1 MKHNKKLLRYLQ
13 SIGIL
18 EHGTDEQINQTKKE
32 FWKQEDKARLKRFRS
47 SHQRKEVSLSQKEF
61 DTLAI
66 AAKRHGVQLGTFI
79 RLAALAYVKAEF
91 LLPSDSRIQE
101 LEIALRRI
109 GNNINQLTRHVHQ
122 QGMTQEDLSAFQNKL
137 NELED
142 RVAHALRQ
150 PIPLKDF
157 LSQLLKKQPE
167 YAEVL
172 EQVLNEFRNDHQNK

>member
-18 EHGTDEQINQTKKE
+18 EHGTKEEINQAKQA
-32 FWKQEDKARLKRFRS
+32 FWKHEDKARLKHFRS
-47 SHQRKEVSLSQKEF
+47 SHKRKEVSLSQKEF
-61 DTLAI
+61 ETLAT
-66 AAKRHGVQLGTFI
+66 AAKKHGVQLGTFI
-79 RLAALAYVKAEF
+79 RLAALAYVKTEF

-101 LEIALRRI
+101 LEVALRRI

-122 QGMTQEDLSAFQNKL
+122 HGMTSEDLLAFQNKL

-142 RVAHALRQ
+142 QVVHALRQ
-150 PIPLKDF
+150 PLPLKGF
-157 LSQLLKKQPE
+157 LTQLLKNQPE

-172 EQVLNEFRNDHQNK
+172 EEVLTIFHNDH